1 MPDNLVFAGT
11 PGFALVCLEA
21 LVRHDMT
28 PVLVLTQPDRPSG
41 RGRKLSVNPVKRYA
55 DAQGI
60 PSYQP
65 ETLASP
71 NVASKLK
78 ELRADAIIVAAY
90 GLLFPPAILEL
101 PRAGCVNVHASLL
114 PRWRG
119 AAPVQAAI
127 LHGDRK
133 TGVSLMRMEEG
144 LDTGPVYVSESL
156 ATGQTETAG
165 LLRDRLAALGG
176 ELLVRHLPAI
186 LAGGIRPVVQ
196 DEQSAT
202 YARRISTAD
211 ARLDWRAP
219 ALQLARS
226 VRAYN
231 PEPGAWFMLDDERIK
246 CWSAEVLADAGNAAA
261 AAGTVLAAGRK
272 GIDVACGDGAIRL
285 LKLQRPGRGRVSASE
300 FSSQRTLYGKLL
312 PL

>member
-21 LVRHDMT
+21 LVRQDMA
-28 PVLVLTQPDRPSG
+28 PVLVLTQPDRRSG

-55 DAQGI
+55 SSQGI
-60 PSYQP
+60 PLWQP
-65 ETLASP
+65 ETLATP
-71 NVASKLK
+71 EVASKLAQ
-78 ELRADAIIVAAY
+78 LGTDAIIVAAY
-90 GLLFPPAILEL
+90 GLMFPPAILGL

-156 ATGQTETAG
+156 VIGQMETAG
-165 LLRDRLAALGG
+165 LLQDRLAALGG

-186 LAGGIRPVVQ
+186 LAGGIRPVGQ
-196 DEQSAT
+196 DEQFAT

-211 ARLDWRAP
+211 ARLDWRAA
-219 ALQLARS
+219 ALQLVRC

-231 PEPGAWFMLDDERIK
+231 PAPGAWFTLDDERIK
-246 CWSAEVLADAGNAAA
+246 CWSAEVLADAGDAAA
-261 AAGTVLAAGRK
+261 AAGTVLAAGRY

-285 LKLQRPGRGRVSASE
+285 LKLQRPGRGRISASE
-300 FSSQRTLYGKLL
+300 FSAQRALSGKLL